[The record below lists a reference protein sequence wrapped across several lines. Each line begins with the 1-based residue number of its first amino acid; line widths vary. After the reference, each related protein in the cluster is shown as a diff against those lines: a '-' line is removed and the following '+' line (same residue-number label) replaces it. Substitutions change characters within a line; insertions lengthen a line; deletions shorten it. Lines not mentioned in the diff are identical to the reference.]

1 MYVETINP
9 VKFKVMGD
17 DLKGFFQGLIT
28 TNIENIDKEP
38 VETFILTPQGKIKH
52 QVTITDNGDSFDVL
66 CSNNQGDLFKFL
78 NMYGML
84 KKIVIEKVDVQEV
97 YDKKY
102 FLKLLEQGKLDTNF
116 LTQPSLYPAEVN
128 EDLVDYKKGCYV
140 GQEVV
145 ARMKFKQKNRKEIK
159 ILKANSE
166 LPPSSKVLLEI
177 DNFVIVKKPKAEELS
192 T

>member
-1 MYVETINP
+1 
-9 VKFKVMGD
+9 
-17 DLKGFFQGLIT
+17 
-28 TNIENIDKEP
+28 
-38 VETFILTPQGKIKH
+38 
-52 QVTITDNGDSFDVL
+52 
-66 CSNNQGDLFKFL
+66 
-78 NMYGML
+78 MYGIL
-84 KKIVIEKVDVQEV
+84 KKIVIEKIDVQEV

-159 ILKANSE
+159 ILEANSE

-177 DNFVIVKKPKAEELS
+177 DNFVIVKKPKAEELN

>member
-1 MYVETINP
+1 MYVDTINP
-9 VKFKVMGD
+9 VEFKIIGE
-17 DLKGFFQGLIT
+17 DLKDFLQGLIT
-28 TNIENIDKEP
+28 NNINNIDKEP

-52 QVTITDNGDSFDVL
+52 QVTITDNGDSFNIL
-66 CSNNQGDLFKFL
+66 CTNDQGDLFKFL

-84 KKIVIEKVDVQEV
+84 KKIVIEKIDVQEV

-145 ARMKFKQKNRKEIK
+145 ARMKFRQKNRKEIK
-159 ILKANSE
+159 ILEANTE
-166 LPPSSKVLLEI
+166 LPPSSKMLLEI
-177 DNFVIVKKPKAEELS
+177 ENYIIIKVPV
-192 T
+192 